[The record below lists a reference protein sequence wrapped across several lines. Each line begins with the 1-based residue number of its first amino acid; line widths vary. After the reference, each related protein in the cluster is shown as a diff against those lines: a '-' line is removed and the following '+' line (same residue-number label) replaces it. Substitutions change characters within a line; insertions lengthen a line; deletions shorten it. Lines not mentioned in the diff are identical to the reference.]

1 MNVRGLA
8 LALMVCAAPAG
19 AVLPGPPGDPQV
31 AEGARLV
38 ESGRHELG
46 LPLLESAL
54 ARMPGDPDILVY
66 MAFAL
71 RRMGR
76 AAEAMA
82 RYEEA
87 LARDPNH
94 PGALAYQG
102 SLFLEGGRRTEA
114 QANLARLAATCAAC
128 AEHETLRREVERAA
142 QAGVVVLPAGAR

>member
-1 MNVRGLA
+1 MNVRVFA
-8 LALMVCAAPAG
+8 LVLLVCAPPAS
-19 AVLPGPPGDPQV
+19 AVLPEPPGDPQV

-38 ESGRHELG
+38 ETGRHELG

-54 ARMPGDPDILVY
+54 ARLPGDPDILVY

-71 RRMGR
+71 RRLGR
-76 AAEAMA
+76 GAEAMA

-87 LARDPNH
+87 LARDPHH

-102 SLFLEGGRRTEA
+102 SLFLERGQHAEA
-114 QANLARLAATCAAC
+114 QANRARLAATCAAC
-128 AEHETLRREVERAA
+128 PEHETLRREVERAA